1 MFRRVIAGLIL
12 GPALLIG
19 SFAWSGY
26 LALQTVFDEDRSAT
40 IARELLDNE
49 QVREQLAANIGTAI
63 ETALPDEVPLTA
75 EQVDAAA
82 LAVLSDPRIT
92 NLVIDAFGQTHRSFL
107 GLNDVPQTLDLNPV
121 AAVAREQIATISPDA
136 AAAIPADTDWS
147 VELPTERIPNSSP
160 VKDFLET
167 SVPYLAAISIVM
179 VLISFL
185 TTSDRPS
192 VLRRAAFWA
201 IGTTA
206 VYLILGYGIP
216 ALLRVVFTE
225 QAEIFAALLTA
236 VLRSTLVPSIVL
248 AAVGAALLVAS
259 WIWPDERRQ
268 PQPRVVQQPVPQAQ
282 PQPQYRPATP
292 APRPAPAAQAAPP
305 AAQPGPAT
313 PPPTTHIAPAR
324 PQAAAPP
331 QQPVTPPST
340 PVVPAT
346 PPSNPVIPSD
356 ATVANDPARHDPF
369 APPAEPAARPSSD
382 SHDPFAPPPAPS
394 TPSADEFP
402 PPIVTGADAGPGT
415 VPPSATPPTEPPPF
429 RPTLP
434 TRASPAEPVSLP
446 AWTGDL
452 SPSPDATPTGGV
464 PKARPPRWVDGH
476 GWVLDPDDDRPVPP
490 NARYVEGVGY
500 VVPGPPPRT

>member
-19 SFAWSGY
+19 SLAWSGY

-63 ETALPDEVPLTA
+63 ETALPDQVPLSA

-82 LAVLSDPRIT
+82 LAVLNDPRVT

-136 AAAIPADTDWS
+136 ASAIPADTDWS

-167 SVPYLAAISIVM
+167 SVPYLAGISIVM
-179 VLISFL
+179 ALISFI

-201 IGTTA
+201 MGTTA
-206 VYLILGYGIP
+206 VYLLFGYGVP
-216 ALLRVVFTE
+216 ALLRFIFPD

-248 AAVGAALLVAS
+248 AGVGVALLVAS
-259 WIWPDERRQ
+259 WIWPDEPRRNE
-268 PQPRVVQQPVPQAQ
+268 PRVVHQ
-282 PQPQYRPATP
+282 P
-292 APRPAPAAQAAPP
+292 AP
-305 AAQPGPAT
+305 QPGPQYARPAQPAQRPAAAAPT
-313 PPPTTHIAPAR
+313 PAQPAAAAVPPPTTHIAPAR
-324 PQAAAPP
+324 PQTSAPP
-331 QQPVTPPST
+331 HQPVTPPST
-340 PVVPAT
+340 PVVRAT
-346 PPSNPVIPSD
+346 PPSNPVLPPD
-356 ATVANDPARHDPF
+356 ATVVNDPPAFDPF
-369 APPAEPAARPSSD
+369 APPRQPAAPT
-382 SHDPFAPPPAPS
+382 APTSPA
-394 TPSADEFP
+394 DDFP
-402 PPIVTGADAGPGT
+402 PPIVTGAEAGP
-415 VPPSATPPTEPPPF
+415 PPAVAPPTEPPPF

-434 TRASPAEPVSLP
+434 TRASPSEPVSLP

-452 SPSPDATPTGGV
+452 SPAPDATPTGGV

-500 VVPGPPPRT
+500 VVPGPPPRS

>member
-19 SFAWSGY
+19 SVAWSGY
-26 LALQTVFDEDRSAT
+26 LALQTIFDEDRSAT
-40 IARELLDNE
+40 IAQELLDNE
-49 QVREQLAANIGTAI
+49 QVKAQLAANLGTAI
-63 ETALPDEVPLTA
+63 EGALPDAVPLSA
-75 EQVDAAA
+75 EQVDAAS
-82 LAVLSDPRIT
+82 LAVLNDPRVT
-92 NLVIDAFGQTHRSFL
+92 DLVVGALGQTHRSFL
-107 GLNDVPQTLDLNPV
+107 GLNDVPQTLDLNPL
-121 AAVAREQIATISPDA
+121 AEVAREQIGTISTDA
-136 AAAIPADTDWS
+136 AAAIPADTNWTID
-147 VELPTERIPNSSP
+147 LPTERIPNSSP

-167 SVPYLAAISIVM
+167 AVPYLAAIAVVM
-179 VLISFL
+179 ALIALL

-201 IGTTA
+201 MGTTA
-206 VYLILGYGIP
+206 FYLILGFGIP
-216 ALLRVVFTE
+216 ALLRVVIPD

-236 VLRSTLVPSIVL
+236 VLRSTLTPSIVL
-248 AAVGAALLVAS
+248 AAVGGALLIGS

-268 PQPRVVQQPVPQAQ
+268 PQPRRVRQQPTPQPHAQ
-282 PQPQYRPATP
+282 PVVYQ
-292 APRPAPAAQAAPP
+292 RPAPQPAPSAYAPP
-305 AAQPGPAT
+305 PTAQPTPSPAA

-331 QQPVTPPST
+331 HQPVTPPST

-346 PPSNPVIPSD
+346 PPSNPAVPSD
-356 ATVANDPARHDPF
+356 ATVAHDPA
-369 APPAEPAARPSSD
+369 AL
-382 SHDPFAPPPAPS
+382 DPFAPPPNAPRPAP
-394 TPSADEFP
+394 TDDDFP
-402 PPIVTGADAGPGT
+402 PPIITGADIHASPAA
-415 VPPSATPPTEPPPF
+415 PNEPPPF

-434 TRASPAEPVSLP
+434 TRASPSEPVSLP

-500 VVPGPPPRT
+500 VVPGPPPRH